1 MKKKLL
7 FSAIRMDAAG
17 TERALLSLLGALD
30 FSEYDITLLLAQ
42 KEGPLLPLI
51 PKEVRVTEL
60 GRDGTL
66 FSLSAKN
73 AKRVLSAFALRHPSA
88 LPRIAKAALNA
99 KKRPETRKS
108 EAVTLFSDLIKR
120 YFPAFEPETEYDA
133 AISFSGARTLFYTV
147 EKVRAKK
154 KIAWHHFT
162 FDPKE
167 TDPAAEYAY
176 FSRADRIAAV
186 SDAAAESLKSAFP
199 DLSEKIT
206 VFPNRIDRKLIRKL
220 AEEGTRL
227 TGPGLRILTLSRVSE
242 KKGCDKIPAV
252 LEWLTR
258 AGLDCHWTLIGKD
271 EGAKWVIEKEIRASG
286 LSERFACLPPT
297 ENPYGCL
304 ASADLFVL
312 PSKNEGYPVS
322 VEEAKA
328 LGVPSVVLPYG
339 AAEEQLGYGTYGI
352 VTDVLEDGV
361 LSLAR
366 DEERRKAI
374 RDTLLSLPEPADN
387 TAERFRNL
395 LM

>member
-7 FSAIRMDAAG
+7 FSVIRMDAAG

-30 FSEYDITLLLAQ
+30 FSEYDITLLLAE
-42 KEGPLLPLI
+42 KKGPLLTLI
-51 PKEVRVTEL
+51 PEEVRVKEI

-73 AKRVLSAFALRHPSA
+73 AKRVLSVFVLRHPSA

-99 KKRPETRKS
+99 KKHPETRKN
-108 EAVTLFSDLIKR
+108 EAVTLFSDLVKR

-133 AISFSGARTLFYTV
+133 AISFSGARALFYTLD
-147 EKVRAKK
+147 KVSAKK

-167 TDPAAEYAY
+167 TDPGTEYAY

-186 SDAAAESLKSAFP
+186 SDAAADSLKSAFP
-199 DLSEKIT
+199 DLSGKIT
-206 VFPNRIDRKLIRKL
+206 VFPNRTDRALIRKL
-220 AEEGTRL
+220 AEEGERL
-227 TGPGLRILTLSRVSE
+227 TGPGLRILTLSRISE
-242 KKGCDKIPAV
+242 KKGCDKIPDV
-252 LEWLTR
+252 LEWLTL

-286 LSERFACLPPT
+286 LSEHFTILPPT
-297 ENPYGCL
+297 FNPYGYL

-322 VEEAKA
+322 VEEAKV

-339 AAEEQLGYGTYGI
+339 AAEEQLGYGAYGI
-352 VTDVLEDGV
+352 VTSVLEDGT
-361 LSLAR
+361 LSIAR
-366 DEERRKAI
+366 DKERRETI
-374 RDTLLSLPEPADN
+374 RSALLSLPDEEES

>member
-7 FSAIRMDAAG
+7 FCVIRMDTAG

-30 FSEYDITLLLAQ
+30 FSEYDITLLLAE

-51 PKEVRVTEL
+51 PKEVRVTGL
-60 GRDGTL
+60 GRDGKL
-66 FSLSAKN
+66 FSLSQNN
-73 AKRVLSAFALRHPSA
+73 AKRVLFSFALRHPTA
-88 LPRIAKAALNA
+88 LPRIAGAALNA
-99 KKRPETRKS
+99 KKHPETRKS
-108 EAVTLFSDLIKR
+108 EAVTLFNDLVRR
-120 YFPAFEPETEYDA
+120 YFPAFEPDTEYDA
-133 AISFSGARTLFYTV
+133 VVSFSGARTLVYAA
-147 EKVRAKK
+147 EKVRARKLV
-154 KIAWHHFT
+154 AWHHFT

-167 TDPAAEYAY
+167 TDPIAEYAY

-186 SDAAAESLKSAFP
+186 SDAAADSLKSAFP
-199 DLSEKIT
+199 DLAEKIT
-206 VFPNRIDRKLIRKL
+206 VFPNRTDRALIRRL
-220 AEEGTRL
+220 AKEGERL
-227 TGPGLRILTLSRVSE
+227 TGSGFRILTLSRISE
-242 KKGCDKIPAV
+242 KKGCVEIPAV
-252 LEWLTR
+252 LEWLTL

-271 EGAKWVIEKEIRASG
+271 EGAKWMIEKEIRASG
-286 LSERFACLPPT
+286 LSERFDCLPPT
-297 ENPYGCL
+297 ENPYGYL

-339 AAEEQLGYGTYGI
+339 AAEEQLGYGAYGV
-352 VTDVLEDGV
+352 VTSLLEDGV
-361 LSLAR
+361 LFLAR

-395 LM
+395 LV